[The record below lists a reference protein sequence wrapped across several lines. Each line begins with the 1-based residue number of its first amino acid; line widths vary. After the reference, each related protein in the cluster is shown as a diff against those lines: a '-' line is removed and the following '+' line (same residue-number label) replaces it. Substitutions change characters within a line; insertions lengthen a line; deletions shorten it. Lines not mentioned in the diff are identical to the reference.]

1 MTKSNIYYSDAT
13 EAQRDYIRTRINNDL
28 GNNQSALVTEL
39 LNRRIDGFGWDYVQG
54 MWPSDDDIRV
64 NVSEPI
70 EDSYGQGDV
79 EVFYDIEFELDG
91 VVEKMTVEAEQ
102 LNSDYISS
110 NMRVEEVLE
119 DLLHHRASD
128 EAYEVIEE
136 LKDQVGPAEIFEWYS
151 ITSSFVRRALLKQGE
166 AVLQTDYGDWWGRSC
181 TGQAILLDHTFWD
194 IYQEGVQNVAERE
207 D

>member
-1 MTKSNIYYSDAT
+1 MTKSNIYYSNAT
-13 EAQRDYIRTRINNDL
+13 EAQRDYIRAQINNDL

-39 LNRRIDGFGWDYVQG
+39 LNRGIDGFGWDYVQG
-54 MWPSDDDIRV
+54 MWPSDDDIHISF
-64 NVSEPI
+64 SEPI
-70 EDSYGQGDV
+70 ENPYGEGQV

-91 VVEKMTVEAEQ
+91 VVEKICVDSED
-102 LNSDYISS
+102 LNPKYINS
-110 NMRVEEVLE
+110 NMSMEEVLE
-119 DLLHHRASD
+119 DVLHRRSSD
-128 EAYEVIEE
+128 EAYEAIER

-151 ITSSFVRRALLKQGE
+151 ITSSFVRRALLNQGE